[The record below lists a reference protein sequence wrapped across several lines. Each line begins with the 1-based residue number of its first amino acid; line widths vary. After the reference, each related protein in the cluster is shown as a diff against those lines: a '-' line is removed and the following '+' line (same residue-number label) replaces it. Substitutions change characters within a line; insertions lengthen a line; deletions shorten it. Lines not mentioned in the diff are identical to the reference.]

1 MKRFFEDS
9 SQAKMLTPELSYR
22 YGIKHMKNTAPV
34 EYELRDYSRRSVGRD
49 YALVDSFVTKG
60 GALLA
65 KSFAEF
71 ETGMF
76 TYAVVAVTPD
86 YMRGG
91 VENDVS

>member
-1 MKRFFEDS
+1 MRPFYEDS
-9 SQAKMLTPELSYR
+9 SAAKMFTPELSYR
-22 YGIKHMKNTAPV
+22 YGIKHMKNTAPA
-34 EYELRDYSRRSVGRD
+34 EYELRDYSRRSEGRD
-49 YALVDSFVTKG
+49 YELVDSFVTKG